1 MNKKTIKEF
10 WDKNKTVIITGVTS
24 CIIGGVIGGA
34 VAKRPRG
41 EAQEFIKQFSEF
53 DIGTNGMSFF
63 ADMLKAQEGST
74 MSFVHNSDVRGLKV
88 ADAMKH
94 AVEWY
99 SDSNNINPDSVVT
112 GMAVFV
118 DKK

>member
-74 MSFVHNSDVRGLKV
+74 MSFVHNSDVRARYCLPCS
-88 ADAMKH
+88 
-94 AVEWY
+94 WRQ
-99 SDSNNINPDSVVT
+99 
-112 GMAVFV
+112 V
-118 DKK
+118 DFANLGKRIRN